1 MVKKGDTAEQKNSAD
16 ARAVEYAAET
26 QAAQKEIDVMKDQL
40 DQAQRD
46 VARAQSEVDQLNR
59 LPPIHEPSEWEG
71 AMMAQKVVRSTDAPK
86 IG

>member
-40 DQAQRD
+40 D
-46 VARAQSEVDQLNR
+46 
-59 LPPIHEPSEWEG
+59 
-71 AMMAQKVVRSTDAPK
+71 
-86 IG
+86 